1 MSGNYDS
8 RFTMAVK
15 LLDTEYEHV
24 MSKSRMAL
32 WMIKLKKYDI
42 SQIEAAIDTLLETRV
57 SAYFPRL
64 PEIIHAIDGD
74 PASIARSRWK
84 NVLEAAKQNTPE
96 SWAVIDDVSHGVVK
110 RMGGREVFVDVEK
123 REVPFLG
130 KDFVSMYLSA
140 SISVRVA
147 QTAKGIREVRSLNE
161 SPNTSPD
168 ASKDNMLTKARK
180 LPKQGVIRAQTT

>member
-1 MSGNYDS
+1 MNSEN
-8 RFTMAVK
+8 RFKVAIAM
-15 LLDTEYEHV
+15 LCTEYDYT
-24 MSKSRMAL
+24 MPKPKMCL
-32 WMIKLKKYDI
+32 WMAKLGRYDI
-42 SQIEAAIDTLLETRV
+42 DQIEAAVDTLLETRV

-64 PEIIHAIDGD
+64 PEIMHAIDGD
-74 PASIARSRWK
+74 PVSIARSRWN

-96 SWAVIDDVSHGVVK
+96 SWAAVDDIANGVVK
-110 RMGGREVFVDVEK
+110 RMGGREVFVDVKK
-123 REVPFLG
+123 RELPFLS

-180 LPKQGVIRAQTT
+180 LPKQGVIRLDVKT